1 VHGSLVSSSALLT
14 GLATLGP
21 VSWAYF
27 AAGSILAI
35 GSIVIFL
42 RGEWQKARG
51 LEKLILLG
59 PLFFAAPIAA
69 FGTEHFTVTASIEPI
84 IPEWIPWHRFWIYFV
99 GACLIAAALSVATR
113 VQTRLASI
121 LLGVMF
127 FLFVAL
133 MHAPAWAREPGNRF
147 ILAIVLREIAFSGG
161 ALALAGSLTDP
172 RLERTAQALK
182 TVARYFIAIPVLFFA
197 FEQFMHGGDVPAV
210 PLDRRTPDYVY
221 GHAVWT
227 YLAAAVYAVA
237 GTLLSAGRKTRA
249 AATWLG
255 VCVLLIEVVVYV
267 PIGIVER
274 SSLGN
279 GLNYVADTLMFG
291 GAVLLL
297 AGAMPGEQV
306 G

>member
-1 VHGSLVSSSALLT
+1 MT
-14 GLATLGP
+14 
-21 VSWAYF
+21 
-27 AAGSILAI
+27 
-35 GSIVIFL
+35 
-42 RGEWQKARG
+42 
-51 LEKLILLG
+51 
-59 PLFFAAPIAA
+59 
-69 FGTEHFTVTASIEPI
+69 
-84 IPEWIPWHRFWIYFV
+84 
-99 GACLIAAALSVATR
+99 
-113 VQTRLASI
+113 
-121 LLGVMF
+121 F

-172 RLERTAQALK
+172 RRERTARVLK
-182 TVARYFIAIPVLFFA
+182 MVARYFIAVPVLFFS

-237 GTLLSAGRKTRA
+237 GTLLFAGKKTRA

-255 VCVLLIEVVVYV
+255 VCVLLIELAVYV
-267 PIGIVER
+267 PIAIVER

-279 GLNYVADTLMFG
+279 GLNYVADTLMFA

-297 AGAMPGEQV
+297 AGAMPAEEPARSERALKRP
-306 G
+306 